1 MKNDLFAKNET
12 YQVVDVEDALLYLSK
27 IGSLK
32 LEGGFLVIYNAM
44 EVNRLKDNNYRYSI
58 SDYKNLDE
66 FYKQKQQQIHIVGE
80 YANLPFVCV

>member
-44 EVNRLKDNNYRYSI
+44 EVNRLKDNNYR
-58 SDYKNLDE
+58 
-66 FYKQKQQQIHIVGE
+66 
-80 YANLPFVCV
+80 